1 MNNDKIERLSNEEAI
16 NRMYLFQNR
25 YNVSFVTA
33 WGKSYRKS
41 LFGNIFYP
49 EWKIYEDEFTTNK
62 LYLKTDNVMCINKEL
77 YVYRIREGSIM
88 SKKYGLDNLNPITAL
103 EERIGILKDKNIN
116 VLEIEY
122 TYLCLLLYNMY
133 MLNKNGYIKEF
144 NELKNK
150 YINSIIYK
158 CKGGNL
164 R

>member
-1 MNNDKIERLSNEEAI
+1 
-16 NRMYLFQNR
+16 
-25 YNVSFVTA
+25 
-33 WGKSYRKS
+33 
-41 LFGNIFYP
+41 
-49 EWKIYEDEFTTNK
+49 
-62 LYLKTDNVMCINKEL
+62 
-77 YVYRIREGSIM
+77 M
-88 SKKYGLDNLNPITAL
+88 SKKYGLDNLNPITEL

-116 VLEIEY
+116 VLETEY

-150 YINSIIYK
+150 YISSIIYK